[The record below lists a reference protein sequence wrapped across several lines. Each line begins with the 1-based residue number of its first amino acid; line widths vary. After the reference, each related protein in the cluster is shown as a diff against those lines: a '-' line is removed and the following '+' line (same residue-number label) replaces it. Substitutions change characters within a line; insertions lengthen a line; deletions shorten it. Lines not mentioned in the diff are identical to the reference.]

1 MANVKAK
8 VSFVGVVTMGAG
20 EVRNIEDKLV
30 LDDLLAA
37 GYVELVEKQ
46 KATTAKTKRKGDSNE
61 D

>member
-8 VSFVGVVTMGAG
+8 TSFAGVVTMGAG
-20 EVRNIEDKLV
+20 EVRNIEDKTV

-46 KATTAKTKRKGDSNE
+46 KATTAKTKKKGDSNE
-61 D
+61 N